1 VQFNCKHHP
10 TTCGGHLKT
19 ALITGISGQ
28 DGAYLSQ
35 TLLDKGYEVFGT
47 HRRTSDTNFWRLRE
61 LSLDNHP
68 QLSLLRHD
76 VTDLS
81 SAIRLLERVQPD
93 EIYNLA
99 AQTHVGDSFHLPLVT
114 ASSTGVGP
122 LCMLE
127 AIRLTGIKTR
137 FFQASSAEMFGGSQ
151 KSKQSESTPFDPKSP
166 YGAAKAF
173 AHHMTINYRESY
185 GLYASTGI
193 LFNHE
198 SPLRGLTFVT
208 RKITDA
214 LARIEAGEIA
224 CFELGNLESRRDWGY
239 AKEYVEG
246 FWRTLQADWPGD
258 YVFASGS
265 TTTVRDFATLAFQ
278 SAGIDLEWR
287 GTGEQEGGY
296 RRGQGGEPVIR
307 INPDLFRPAE
317 VNFLCGDSSRAFS
330 VLGWQAKATL
340 QFICENMLARDRE
353 RVARGE
359 RT

>member
-1 VQFNCKHHP
+1 
-10 TTCGGHLKT
+10 LKT

-28 DGAYLSQ
+28 DGAYLSRA
-35 TLLDKGYEVFGT
+35 LIDKGYKVYGT

-61 LSLDNHP
+61 LLLDDDP

-76 VTDLS
+76 ATDLS
-81 SAIRLLERVQPD
+81 SAIRLLERLEPD

-99 AQTHVGDSFHLPLVT
+99 AQTHVGDSFNLPLVT
-114 ASSTGVGP
+114 AQSTGVGA

-127 AIRLTGIKTR
+127 AIRQTTSKAR

-151 KSKQSESTPFDPKSP
+151 KSQQSETTPFDPKSP

-173 AHHMTINYRESY
+173 AHHLTVNYREAY

-208 RKITDA
+208 RKTTDA
-214 LARIEAGEIA
+214 LARIEAGKIPTL
-224 CFELGNLESRRDWGY
+224 ELGNLESRRDWGY

-246 FWRTLQADWPGD
+246 FWRTLQADAPGD

-265 TTTVRDFATLAFQ
+265 TTSVRDFATLAFKC
-278 SAGIDLEWR
+278 AGIDIEWR
-287 GTGEQEGGY
+287 GKGESEQGY
-296 RRGQGGEPVIR
+296 RRGSTGGPLIR
-307 INPDLFRPAE
+307 INPEFIRPAE
-317 VNFLCGDSSRAFS
+317 VNFLCGDASRARS
-330 VLGWQAKATL
+330 VLGWEPKATL
-340 QFICENMLARDRE
+340 QFICDIMLARDRE
-353 RVARGE
+353 RVAKGE